1 MKPRRTS
8 LRLLGYLRPY
18 RGRLILTA
26 LLMAG
31 FALSSGITIGMIS
44 PFMKVLFTPRGAA
57 PAQAVSGPAF
67 PAGPVVSEVGGAA
80 TDAGAAV
87 SVAGAAV
94 SVAGPAGDTA
104 ASAAGRS
111 GIAGRVVAWKQGLRT
126 WFEHF
131 FLTGNPL
138 RSLTRICIALL
149 VVFLLKNLFDYLQ
162 SVLTVWVEQAV
173 VRDLR
178 NDLYSHLH
186 DLSLSFFHARRTGG
200 LLSRLTN
207 DISLVRGALAAGFSN
222 LIKSALLLIVCLFW
236 IFWTSWRL
244 ALLSLIVIPP
254 SLLLIVWLG
263 KKLRRRSTITQER
276 MADLNAILQE
286 TLSGIRVVKAFSMEE
301 FEKRRFA
308 GAAQGYFRAFVKQRR
323 VGAMAGPV
331 SEYLGAVAAT
341 AVLWYGGHEILLQR
355 ALEPQQFFIFLFAML
370 QLMSPLKALSN
381 VNATLQEGLA
391 AAVRIF
397 RILDTKPAI
406 ASRPGARIAEG
417 VRSGIEFERVSF
429 RYGTGPDVLRDVS
442 FSVRAGEI
450 VALVGPSGAGK
461 STLVDLVARFYDP
474 TEGRILLDGHDLR
487 DYEVGS
493 LRRLMGIVTQEPL
506 LFNDTASRNIAY
518 GVMDADPE
526 SIRRAATAAN
536 ADRFLR
542 EMPDGYETRLGD
554 RGMRLSGGERQR
566 VAIARAIFK
575 DPALLLLDEATSN
588 LDSESELLVQEA
600 LDALF
605 RGRTVFVI
613 AHRLSTIQRA
623 DRILVLDQGRIV
635 QSGTHGELVARPGL
649 YQKLHRLQFRL
660 AESDAR
666 SEIGALP
673 AIGALPGPL
682 AADQAG

>member
-1 MKPRRTS
+1 MNSETTS
-8 LRLLGYLRPY
+8 IRLLRYLRPY
-18 RGRLILTA
+18 RGRLIITA

-31 FALSSGITIGMIS
+31 FAFSSGVTIGMIS
-44 PFMKVLFTPRGAA
+44 PFVKILFTPRSAPSATVDPGAKNAAPVAGNGATSALLGVVAPAEPGSDGAA
-57 PAQAVSGPAF
+57 GPKTRSVLPADGAPGAPSGLAL
-67 PAGPVVSEVGGAA
+67 
-80 TDAGAAV
+80 
-87 SVAGAAV
+87 
-94 SVAGPAGDTA
+94 
-104 ASAAGRS
+104 
-111 GIAGRVVAWKQGLRT
+111 RVTAWKQSLRT

-131 FLTGNPL
+131 FLTGDPL
-138 RSLTRICIALL
+138 RSLTRICLALL
-149 VVFLLKNLFDYLQ
+149 VVFFLKNLFDYLQ

-178 NDLYSHLH
+178 NQLYAHLH
-186 DLSLSFFHARRTGG
+186 DLSLSFFHTRRTGG

-207 DISLVRGALAAGFSN
+207 DIALVRGALAAGFSN
-222 LIKSALLLIVCLFW
+222 LIKSALLLLVCMFW

-254 SLLLIVWLG
+254 SLFLIVWLG
-263 KKLRRRSTITQER
+263 KKLRKRSTITQER
-276 MADLNAILQE
+276 MADLNSILAE
-286 TLSGIRVVKAFSMEE
+286 TLTGIRVVKAFSMEE

-308 GAAQGYFRAFVKQRR
+308 DAAQDYFRAFVKQRR
-323 VGAMAGPV
+323 LGAMAGPV
-331 SEYLGAVAAT
+331 SEYLGVVAASS
-341 AVLWYGGHEILLQR
+341 VLWYGGHEILLQR

-370 QLMSPLKALSN
+370 QLMSPLKSLSN

-406 ASRPGARIAEG
+406 VSRPAARPVSTILN
-417 VRSGIEFERVSF
+417 GIEFDRVGF
-429 RYGTGPDVLRDVS
+429 RYGNGPEVLRDVS
-442 FSVRAGEI
+442 FSVEAGEV

-474 TEGRILLDGHDLR
+474 TEGRILLDGHELT
-487 DYEVGS
+487 DYDVGS
-493 LRRLMGIVTQEPL
+493 LRRMMGIVTQDPL
-506 LFNDTASRNIAY
+506 LFNDTVERNIAY
-518 GVMDADPE
+518 GVLDADPE
-526 SIRRAATAAN
+526 AVRRAALAAN
-536 ADRFLR
+536 ADHFVR
-542 EMPDGYETRLGD
+542 EMPAGYATKVGD
-554 RGMRLSGGERQR
+554 RGLRLSGGERQR
-566 VAIARAIFK
+566 IAIARAIFK

-600 LDALF
+600 LEVLF

-635 QSGTHGELVARPGL
+635 ETGTHTELVRRPGL

-660 AESDAR
+660 AES
-666 SEIGALP
+666 EPLGALTS
-673 AIGALPGPL
+673 LPGAL